1 MLTTTIKILL
11 SKIGEYPSFEFLR
24 RLLWDSGSLGNILSP
39 LIQILKPGT
48 EIPFSDTVYKAL
60 KIVIILKFIILYD
73 IVQF

>member
-39 LIQILKPGT
+39 LQILKPGV

-73 IVQF
+73 IVHF